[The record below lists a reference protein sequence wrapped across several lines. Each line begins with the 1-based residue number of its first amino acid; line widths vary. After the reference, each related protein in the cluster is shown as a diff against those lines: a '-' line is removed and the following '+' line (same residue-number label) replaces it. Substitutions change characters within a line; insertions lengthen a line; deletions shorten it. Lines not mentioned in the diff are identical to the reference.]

1 MAAETVK
8 VKEVSGP
15 NPRGWFEISLEDG
28 RVLSSKSEEVV
39 AVARNLLGAEV
50 EADITEV
57 QKGQYKNTYLNE
69 INGVGDKPKASSGSR
84 SAPSGGG
91 GARNAETQRQ
101 IRLQWSYGRAVE
113 LLMASGDTVDFDDA
127 TKAKLDAWSEYLF
140 DKTK

>member
-1 MAAETVK
+1 MWL
-8 VKEVSGP
+8 
-15 NPRGWFEISLEDG
+15 RSLAT
-28 RVLSSKSEEVV
+28 S
-39 AVARNLLGAEV
+39 
-50 EADITEV
+50 
-57 QKGQYKNTYLNE
+57 LNE
-69 INGVGDKPKASSGSR
+69 INGVGGKASGSKASSGSR

-91 GARNAETQRQ
+91 GTRNAETQRQ